1 MHATGS
7 WAHRQPPSAVQPPPQ
22 SPPKTGGGGGG
33 VWMESGT
40 VDCFPEQQAG
50 EAAPGPGRGAE
61 KAAGEREGRG
71 HT

>member
-1 MHATGS
+1 MQQAAGPIAS
-7 WAHRQPPSAVQPPPQ
+7 LLLPC
-22 SPPKTGGGGGG
+22 SPLPRARRKRGGGG

>member
-1 MHATGS
+1 MQQAAGPIAS
-7 WAHRQPPSAVQPPPQ
+7 LPPC
-22 SPPKTGGGGGG
+22 SPLPRARRKRGGGG
-33 VWMESGT
+33 VGMKSGT
-40 VDCFPEQQAG
+40 VDFPEQQAG